1 MIAFIIRSEFLLVTT
16 HDLSAVSLQFKP
28 HPQSAISY
36 VQGSWQIGTDVLT
49 LLGGDVIIRQ
59 EDALFTFDWNVSYD
73 STE

>member
-1 MIAFIIRSEFLLVTT
+1 MIAFVIRSEFLLVTT
-16 HDLSAVSLQFKP
+16 HDLSAVPLQLKP
-28 HPQSAISY
+28 HPQSAISC